1 MHAMVTRNSRHSSS
15 LPARGVRVAEQLQQ
29 ELALMIQGEIKDPR
43 IGLVTLTGVE
53 LTADYAHANIFYTV
67 FPDDEETVKRT
78 VEGLRRASGFMRG
91 QIGRRV
97 RIHTTPEL
105 HFKHDNSV
113 ARGAQMSALIDQAQQ
128 VRSADDIPEK
138 PEEADT

>member
-1 MHAMVTRNSRHSSS
+1 MVTRNSRHSSN
-15 LPARGVRVAEQLQQ
+15 LPARGVRVAELLQH
-29 ELALMIQGEIKDPR
+29 ELAQMIQMEVKDPR

-53 LTADYAHANIFYTV
+53 LTADYAHATIYYTV
-67 FPDDEETVKRT
+67 LPDDEDSVKRSE
-78 VEGLRRASGFMRG
+78 EGLRRASGFMRG

-113 ARGAQMSALIDQAQQ
+113 ARGAQMSALIDQASL
-128 VRSADDIPEK
+128 VRSADDVPEK
-138 PEEADT
+138 PEEPGT

>member
-1 MHAMVTRNSRHSSS
+1 MARQSRHSSS
-15 LPARGVRVAEQLQQ
+15 LPARGVRVAEQLQH
-29 ELALMIQGEIKDPR
+29 ELALMIQGEVKDPR

-53 LTADYAHANIFYTV
+53 LTADYAHANIYYTV
-67 FPDDEETVKRT
+67 FPDDDETVKRS

-113 ARGAQMSALIDQAQQ
+113 ARAAHMSVLIDQAQTI
-128 VRSADDIPEK
+128 RAADDIPEK
-138 PEEADT
+138 PEDENSQ